1 MLGAAIES
9 HFQAGGDGWDL
20 QLTVKL
26 DKLYT
31 IRAVKNGDEDGL
43 VKYGLEGLSDKSR
56 SVYEPYKWM
65 ADDLKE
71 QFQESIANS
80 LSKKDLHCV
89 ILDEDTI
96 IGHFFLWSAQDEIP
110 ELAIAV
116 ADSHHSRGIGNAL
129 LLYFEIVGK
138 F

>member
-1 MLGAAIES
+1 MLTEERNYYKP
-9 HFQAGGDGWDL
+9 FQYNWAFEAYKSQQHMHWL
-20 QLTVKL
+20 P
-26 DKLYT
+26 
-31 IRAVKNGDEDGL
+31 DE
-43 VKYGLEGLSDKSR
+43 V
-56 SVYEPYKWM
+56 PM

-89 ILDEDTI
+89 ILDEDAI